1 MYFNF
6 KDDYYQQKSVRMF
19 KLTSYLSRK
28 NELIIKNVIQ
38 HIDNTKKNEEITF
51 KINLSLTNIYF
62 FCSLKNLMK

>member
-1 MYFNF
+1 
-6 KDDYYQQKSVRMF
+6 MF